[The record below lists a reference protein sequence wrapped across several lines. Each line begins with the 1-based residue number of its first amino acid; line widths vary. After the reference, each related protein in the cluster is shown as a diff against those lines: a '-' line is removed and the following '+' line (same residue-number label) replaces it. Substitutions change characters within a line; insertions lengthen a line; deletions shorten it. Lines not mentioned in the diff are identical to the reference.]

1 MLSYAHF
8 TIMLSFVSLIS
19 YLIYF
24 KISVVIQPFITSED
38 VCWNMRN
45 VSLFFFPEMRLYFHM
60 FIAAVCFLF
69 FFLLRD

>member
-24 KISVVIQPFITSED
+24 KISVVHQPFITSED

-45 VSLFFFPEMRLYFHM
+45 VSLFSFQKCVYISICLSPQFAFCFF
-60 FIAAVCFLF
+60 
-69 FFLLRD
+69 D